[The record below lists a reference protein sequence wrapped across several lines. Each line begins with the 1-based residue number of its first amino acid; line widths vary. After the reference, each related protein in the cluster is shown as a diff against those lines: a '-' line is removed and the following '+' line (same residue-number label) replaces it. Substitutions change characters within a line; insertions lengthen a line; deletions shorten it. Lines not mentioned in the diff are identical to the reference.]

1 MTENW
6 LNETVESVVNA
17 LEKEKIII
25 RKEEIFNFMY
35 QYENIYQ
42 IVVGEY
48 SIEKKTKLL
57 IEELNRNN
65 SIFLRLGSF

>member
-1 MTENW
+1 MTEKW

-25 RKEEIFNFMY
+25 RKEEIFNLMY